1 MNDPKAAV
9 LEGSPY
15 RDLHIYYIE
24 GRADVDPGVAGAA
37 YIGNWVE
44 DGYSFLF
51 FSRPAK
57 ETVERILAAQPGR
70 VLVDEYRMRYEDW
83 LGETFKRFSV
93 GDVTVVP
100 PWDPSLDDEGAT
112 ARIVLDPGV
121 VFGTG
126 THPTTRDC
134 LELIQQVCGEDT
146 IQTAVDVGTGTGLLA
161 LAAAR
166 AGCRRVLAFDLNFL
180 AARTAGRNVA
190 LNGLSKDVLVFQGR
204 AEEMACIP
212 ADLMIAN
219 IHFEVMMRLLAS
231 DAALG
236 KRWLILSGL
245 LRSQAAEVRRRLL
258 AGSVEIAAH
267 RQRDGIWHTFLG
279 RVRR

>member
-1 MNDPKAAV
+1 MSDVAAPG
-9 LEGSPY
+9 LGGSPY
-15 RDLHIYYIE
+15 QDLHIYYVE
-24 GRADVDPGVAGAA
+24 GRVDVAPGEVGAS

-51 FSRPAK
+51 FSQPAR
-57 ETVERILAAQPGR
+57 ESVERILTTQPGR

-83 LGETFKRFSV
+83 LGERFKRFSV
-93 GDVTVVP
+93 GKFLIVP
-100 PWDPSLDDEGAT
+100 PWDPSPDDGGAT

-134 LELIQQVCGEDT
+134 LELIEQVCKGDT
-146 IQTAVDVGTGTGLLA
+146 IRTAVDVGTGTGLLA

-166 AGCRRVLAFDLNFL
+166 AGCRRVIAFDFNFL
-180 AARTAGRNVA
+180 AARTAIRNVA
-190 LNGLSKDVLVFQGR
+190 LNGLSRNVLVFQGK
-204 AEEMACIP
+204 AEEAACIP

-219 IHFEVMMRLLAS
+219 IHFEVMMGMLAS
-231 DAALG
+231 DAADG

-258 AGSVEIAAH
+258 AESVEIAAH
-267 RQRDGIWHTFLG
+267 RERDGIWHTFLG